1 MPTKKAHAQL
11 RSTFIAW
18 GFIFAG
24 WATQPWPPIAATC
37 FAAGFTLCVA
47 LFISDARHAR
57 AIERAEP
64 VTPHPRRTPT
74 HPRPGHRRGCGVTGE
89 QIPADEVLPGDEIL
103 AEDTWA
109 QVRAAN
115 IYDGWV
121 SIVVAGMDLRYTIG
135 EPVWVQ
141 R

>member
-1 MPTKKAHAQL
+1 
-11 RSTFIAW
+11 
-18 GFIFAG
+18 
-24 WATQPWPPIAATC
+24 
-37 FAAGFTLCVA
+37 
-47 LFISDARHAR
+47 
-57 AIERAEP
+57 
-64 VTPHPRRTPT
+64 
-74 HPRPGHRRGCGVTGE
+74 VTGE